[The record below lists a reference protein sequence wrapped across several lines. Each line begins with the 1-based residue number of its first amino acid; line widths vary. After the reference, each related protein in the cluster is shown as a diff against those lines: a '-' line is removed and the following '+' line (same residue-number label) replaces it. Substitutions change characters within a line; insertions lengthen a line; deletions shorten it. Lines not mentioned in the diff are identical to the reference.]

1 MKSKDENTSDQVDK
15 MERFMYKNWKDLF
28 GDLLSVLF
36 ISGTI
41 GFALKFST
49 YFDKWVYFPSFPNI
63 FDSTFLISAVLY
75 LTWKMKR

>member
-28 GDLLSVLF
+28 GDLLAVLF

-49 YFDKWVYFPSFPNI
+49 YFDKLVYFPSFPNI
-63 FDSTFLISAVLY
+63 FDSTFLIAAVLY
-75 LTWKMKR
+75 LGWKMKR